1 MRIFEN
7 QTTLLEKSSRLTPEE
22 WGEIKRH
29 PVYGALYLSTLP
41 EIPRLA
47 VISALEHHMRFDGKG
62 YPDTKRYGKKQHI
75 ISQMIAIADFFDA
88 VRTHRSYRKSL
99 GINGVIKLL
108 IDGSGIEFNP
118 LLVENF
124 VDGLKRI
131 HAF

>member
-7 QTTLLEKSSRLTPEE
+7 QTTLLEKTSRLTPEE

-62 YPDTKRYGKKQHI
+62 YPDTKRYGKKQHK

-88 VRTHRSYRKSL
+88 VRTHRSYKKSL

-108 IDGSGIEFNP
+108 IDGS
-118 LLVENF
+118 
-124 VDGLKRI
+124 
-131 HAF
+131 